1 MAGNCELLA
10 PNANGHTQEG
20 DPGHLPAGGAGGVPE
35 ETEFFRAARQWRIER
50 LAALDGMIARRKAF
64 RDGLRSEIA
73 ACDALLGEDA
83 NSGSVPNRQ
92 GGGVV
97 ENEGDGRNGTR
108 RNRRR
113 AETSRSVDAVVDILG
128 REGALHYRDI
138 YDKLVAQGVT
148 IIGLDPAATLLARI
162 WRDSRICRVRSGVYA
177 IRE

>member
-10 PNANGHTQEG
+10 LSANGYTGEG
-20 DPGHLPAGGAGGVPE
+20 DPGRLSVGGADVVPAE
-35 ETEFFRAARQWRIER
+35 MEFFRAARQRRIER
-50 LAALDGMIARRKAF
+50 LAALDGMIARRKAL

-83 NSGSVPNRQ
+83 NSGPVLNGQ

-97 ENEGDGRNGTR
+97 ENVGVGRYG
-108 RNRRR
+108 NRRR
-113 AETSRSVDAVVDILG
+113 TETSRSVDAVLDILG